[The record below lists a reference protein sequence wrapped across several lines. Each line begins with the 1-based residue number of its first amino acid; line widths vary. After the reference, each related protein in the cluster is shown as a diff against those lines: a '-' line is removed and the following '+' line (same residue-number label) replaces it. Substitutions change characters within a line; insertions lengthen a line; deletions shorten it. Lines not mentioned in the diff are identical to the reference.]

1 MIDHDLAIMPHDAAL
16 AEVAKLRAAIRQH
29 RDHVGAERTWLDDA
43 ALYGALPE
51 RRAAE
56 TRLPTRDEYLAQCAA
71 FYDTRQGLA
80 LDPAA
85 PWSIPED
92 VDVQTFL
99 IRGSRVFV
107 HGPCKGRDDADTG
120 EPWVVS
126 QAEQDYGG
134 KRAEYRVPDIGAALT
149 LARQLAATE
158 DCHLCRRPRREF
170 GCIAGLWGSKPVC
183 GRPGGQ
189 GLPLRLTEAEER
201 AVRVRPLSP
210 LIVVRPVENPPEHRW
225 HHFGGRRFCRGEH
238 EKNERCE
245 DHAFEF
251 PCPWGTE
258 GKEVPLVTEILEP
271 ILHRRILAAILLSKT
286 EQGWF
291 WTLTLTPLP
300 TSEIP

>member
-1 MIDHDLAIMPHDAAL
+1 MTDHDLATLSHDAAL
-16 AEVAKLRAAIRQH
+16 AEIVRLRAAIRKH

-43 ALYGALPE
+43 ALYAALPE

-56 TRLPTRDEYLAQCAA
+56 TQLPPRAEYLAQCAA
-71 FYDTRQGLA
+71 YYDARQGLA
-80 LDPAA
+80 LDPAT
-85 PWSIPED
+85 PWSLPDD

-107 HGPCKGRDDADTG
+107 HGPYKGRDDADTG
-120 EPWVVS
+120 EPWMVS

-134 KRAEYRVPDIGAALT
+134 KRAEYQVPDIGAALT

-158 DCHLCRRPRREF
+158 DCHICRRPRREF
-170 GCIAGLWGSKPVC
+170 GCIAGLWGSKPAC

-189 GLPLRLTEAEER
+189 RLPLRLTPSEEQ
-201 AVRVRPLSP
+201 AVRARPLSP
-210 LIVVRPVENPPEHRW
+210 LVVVRLVENPPEQRW

-238 EKNERCE
+238 EKGASCE

-251 PCPWGTE
+251 PCPWGPE
-258 GKEVPLVTEILEP
+258 RAEIPLVAETLAP
-271 ILHRRILAAILLSKT
+271 IATARRTLATIQLSKT

-291 WTLTLTPLP
+291 WTLVLNPLP
-300 TSEIP
+300 TL